1 MVVRLTHERCQKFCW
16 AEAGWL
22 ILMGQHLISAGKV
35 TLRDGRQVDELIM
48 VGDMCQAH
56 SSQVDELIVLE
67 ALVVLVLV
75 GHVPGAQQLTKS
87 QLLPGNITVQ
97 HIALPVQSAIT
108 KFE

>member
-1 MVVRLTHERCQKFCW
+1 MSAVGNVCW

-22 ILMGQHLISAGKV
+22 ILMGRHLISAGKV
-35 TLRDGRQVDELIM
+35 TLRDGRQVDELI
-48 VGDMCQAH
+48 VGGDMCRAH

-67 ALVVLVLV
+67 APVVLVLVLV
-75 GHVPGAQQLTKS
+75 GHVPGAHQLTKS

>member
-1 MVVRLTHERCQKFCW
+1 MSAIGNVCW

-22 ILMGQHLISAGKV
+22 ILMGRHLISAGKV
-35 TLRDGRQVDELIM
+35 TLRDGRQVDELI
-48 VGDMCQAH
+48 VGGDMCRAH

-97 HIALPVQSAIT
+97 HITLPVQNAIT